1 VAGAT
6 AHPRV
11 WLVGGSDVDARIDLM
26 QALRDEFEIGA
37 VGSDPRLVARFEA
50 ADLRYRSYRMSRGVS
65 PMDDLWGL
73 WQLVRLFRASR
84 PEIVHTFDTKPCV
97 WGRLAARLA
106 GVPVII
112 GTLPGL
118 GSLYST
124 GGWKSRLVRLPYQA
138 LQTAACRLSDRTTFQ
153 NQDDAREFVRRR
165 VVSRR
170 RTTVIRGSG
179 VRTDLLVPGPAGDDA
194 AYRRELGLPD
204 EGLVFLTV
212 TRVLRSKGV
221 LELAHAARTVR
232 DVDPS
237 IQFVL
242 AGPADQESMES
253 LTAAELE
260 ELEDSVR
267 WIGARSD
274 VKRLL
279 ELADAFVFPSFY
291 REGIPR
297 ALLEAASMAMP
308 LIAADVAG
316 SREVV
321 SDGVNGFLLRP
332 RDAGA
337 IAEAV
342 LRLAREPDLRA
353 RFGAESRR
361 RALAEFDLAVI
372 ARDTAAL
379 YRALLPPVRS

>member
-1 VAGAT
+1 M
-6 AHPRV
+6 H
-11 WLVGGSDVDARIDLM
+11 
-26 QALRDEFEIGA
+26 ALRDEFEVGA
-37 VGSDPRLVARFEA
+37 AGTDPKLAVPFEA
-50 ADLRYRSYRMSRGVS
+50 AHLRYRSYRMSRGVS
-65 PMDDLWGL
+65 PIHDLWGL
-73 WQLVRLFRASR
+73 SQLVRLFRAER

-106 GVPVII
+106 GVPVVI

-118 GSLYST
+118 GSLYAT
-124 GGWKSRLVRLPYQA
+124 RDWKSRLVRLPYQA
-138 LQTAACRLSDRTTFQ
+138 LQTVACRLADQTTFQ
-153 NQDDAREFVRRR
+153 NHDDAREFVRRR
-165 VVSRR
+165 VVSRQR
-170 RTTVIRGSG
+170 LTVIRGSG
-179 VRTDLLVPGPAGDDA
+179 VRTDLLNPECDGDDA
-194 AYRRELGLPD
+194 AFRRELGLS
-204 EGLVFLTV
+204 EHGLVFLTV

-221 LELAHAARTVR
+221 LELARAARAVH

-237 IQFVL
+237 IQFLL
-242 AGPADQESMES
+242 AGPADQESMEA
-253 LTAAELE
+253 LTDAEFE
-260 ELEDSVR
+260 ELRDSVK

-279 ELADAFVFPSFY
+279 QLADAFVFPSFY

-297 ALLEAASMAMP
+297 ALLEAASMALP

-321 SDGVNGFLLRP
+321 ADGVNGFLIPP

-337 IAEAV
+337 IADAV
-342 LRLAREPDLRA
+342 LRLARREDVRA

-372 ARDTAAL
+372 ARDTASL
-379 YRALLPPVRS
+379 YRALLPAVRS